1 MAIALGMIV
10 GVALGLTGGGGSIF
24 AVPLLIHGLGLAPRE
39 AIDVSLVAVASTAA
53 FGAIGALRAHMVEY
67 RAGLVFAAGG
77 LFAAPLG
84 VRWSRYVSPRATLI
98 AFALLMVF
106 VAVRM
111 WQKARRDPAQAGV
124 VRADFVF
131 AGDERGAVCRL
142 QPDERLRLTAP
153 CSAALVAA
161 GMGTGVLAGFFGVGG
176 GFVIVPALTFLS
188 QMSIHRA
195 VATSLFVIAL
205 VASSAAGS
213 ALFAGHHWPWSVAA
227 WFAAGG
233 LLGMLLGRLLAR
245 RLAGPTLQQIFAGAI
260 LVVAVVVFL
269 SRA

>member
-1 MAIALGMIV
+1 MVV
-10 GVALGLTGGGGSIF
+10 GLALGLTGGGRSIF
-24 AVPLLIHGLGLAPRE
+24 AVPLLIHGLGMAPRE

-53 FGAIGALRAHMVEY
+53 FGAIGALRARMIEY

-84 VRWSRYVSPRATLI
+84 VRWSRYVSPRATRI
-98 AFALLMVF
+98 AFALLMVL

-111 WQKARRDPAQAGV
+111 WRKARRDPAQAGV

-131 AGDERGAVCRL
+131 GGDEGGAVCRL
-142 QPDERLRLTAP
+142 QPDERLHLTAP

-205 VASSAAGS
+205 VATSAAGS
-213 ALFAGHHWPWSVAA
+213 ALFEGHRWAWSVAA
-227 WFAAGG
+227 WFTAGG

-245 RLAGPTLQQIFAGAI
+245 RLAGPTLQEIFAGAI

>member
-1 MAIALGMIV
+1 MAVCLGMVV
-10 GVALGLTGGGGSIF
+10 GLALGLTGGGGSIF
-24 AVPLLIHGLGLAPRE
+24 AVPLLIYGLGLAPRE
-39 AIDVSLVAVASTAA
+39 AIDTSLVAVASTAA
-53 FGAIGALRAHMVEY
+53 FGAIGALRAHMIEY

-84 VRWSRYVSPRATLI
+84 VRWSRDVSPRATLI
-98 AFALLMVF
+98 AFALLMVL
-106 VAVRM
+106 VAIRM
-111 WQKARRDPAQAGV
+111 WQKARRDPGQARV

-131 AGDERGAVCRL
+131 ADGERGAVCRL
-142 QPDERLRLTAP
+142 QPDQRLHLTAP

-161 GMGTGVLAGFFGVGG
+161 GMGTGILAGFFGVGG

-205 VASSAAGS
+205 VASSAAAS
-213 ALFAGHHWPWSVAA
+213 ALFAGDHWPWSVAA
-227 WFAAGG
+227 WFTAGG

-260 LVVAVVVFL
+260 LVVAVVVVL